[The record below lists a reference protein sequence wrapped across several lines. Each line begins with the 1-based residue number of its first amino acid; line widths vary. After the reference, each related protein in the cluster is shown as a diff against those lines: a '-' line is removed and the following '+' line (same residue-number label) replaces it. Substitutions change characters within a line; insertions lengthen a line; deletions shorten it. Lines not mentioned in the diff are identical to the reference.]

1 MCDELGQSFAFSH
14 ERGVPLPRSPLA
26 REYESTRQSDLLT
39 ANNRSLLIIG
49 CSALLESMPART
61 ESTNLLSLFSDLR
74 VRYGIKLS
82 LASLLSLYV
91 ALVLR
96 LEHPNWAV
104 LTVLVMMNSHY
115 VGSTALKA
123 MLRCVGTIGGAL
135 LGVWLVGTY
144 TSSPVLFLLLI
155 FIILGIAVY
164 KFGQY
169 PGSQAPYAY
178 YLVGLTTLSV
188 ATYGIQ
194 DPSDVWRIGL
204 NRALEILVGSFSSLA
219 VTSVIWPRYAR
230 EEFFELSCKALE
242 TAAEVVS
249 LETASYIHL
258 RDRSGQ
264 LDQLRGRFEQQVST
278 LRNLLQAGARE
289 STRFYGRLGNY
300 NAFVVSLTNL
310 FQAALHLE
318 TKRQE
323 ESQYIA
329 SIQNEF
335 AAVATA
341 AAQEFQI
348 LMRAY
353 SPGDR
358 LPETAIDEAFH
369 TLLEKLSVLREA
381 GPSVESPIEATI
393 DFFSHIGALRTIR
406 YELLEMRQIKQG
418 LPRLRAAQPEA
429 KPAWDLFPTID
440 WLWMKTAFKA
450 ATAAALSLLLIRWIH
465 PPGPAALPL
474 AALLFS
480 VLQRT
485 FIRAGGTGDL
495 RAFQRLFFACLI
507 LSVYAALLILV
518 TPFLADYLVMNLVL
532 FIGLFIFGFMTARTP
547 GFSFWAIVTILSTS
561 VLVGLNPQAPVPT
574 STIID
579 SVLGL
584 ITGMAVA
591 TVIGRVIW
599 PLLPQRL
606 LRDDLVEF
614 FGQLKAFSKRKLPMK
629 KIQTRL
635 ALLPIEALQALHAAK
650 RIPLLGFTAE
660 QQRQFELLIRALSS
674 LAAHRTALAR
684 RRFEL
689 PAKLDALV
697 HSELEQLE
705 IEFGQMTDAFADC
718 FRKGD
723 CRRELPTVRGALEG
737 LRQRA
742 EQIRRERILA
752 SESLDAPIQLLEVI
766 SRCERIGDT
775 LEECARL
782 IKSLSIN
789 RYWGDYAL

>member
-1 MCDELGQSFAFSH
+1 
-14 ERGVPLPRSPLA
+14 
-26 REYESTRQSDLLT
+26 
-39 ANNRSLLIIG
+39 
-49 CSALLESMPART
+49 MPAPT
-61 ESTNLLSLFSDLR
+61 ESTSLLSPFADLR

-104 LTVLVMMNSHY
+104 LTALVMMNSHY

-123 MLRCVGTIGGAL
+123 ILRCVGTIGGAL

-144 TSSPVLFLLLI
+144 ASSPVLFLLLI
-155 FIILGIAVY
+155 SIILGIAVY

-194 DPSDVWRIGL
+194 DPSSVWRIGL
-204 NRALEILVGSFSSLA
+204 NRALEILVGSLSSLA
-219 VTSVIWPRYAR
+219 VTSIIWPRYAR
-230 EEFFELSCKALE
+230 EEFFELSSKALE
-242 TAAEVVS
+242 TAAEVLS
-249 LETASYIHL
+249 LETASYIQL
-258 RDRSGQ
+258 GDRPGQ
-264 LDQLRGRFEQQVST
+264 LEQLRKRFEQQAST
-278 LRNLLQAGARE
+278 LRNLLQAGAQE

-329 SIQNEF
+329 RIRNELAAAA
-335 AAVATA
+335 AAV
-341 AAQEFQI
+341 AQEFQI

-353 SPGDR
+353 SPGAR
-358 LPETAIDEAFH
+358 LPETTIDEAFDA
-369 TLLEKLSVLREA
+369 LWEKLSALRAA
-381 GPSVESPIEATI
+381 GLFEESSIKTNI
-393 DFFSHIGALRTIR
+393 DFFSHISALRTIR
-406 YELLEMRQIKQG
+406 HELLEMRQIKQG
-418 LPRLRAAQPEA
+418 LPRLRAPQPEL
-429 KPAWDLFPTID
+429 KPAWNLLPTID

-450 ATAAALSLLLIRWIH
+450 ALAAALSLLLIRWIH

-507 LSVYAALLILV
+507 LAVYAALLILA
-518 TPFLADYLVMNLVL
+518 TSFLADYLVMNLVL
-532 FIGLFIFGFMTARTP
+532 FIWVFIFGFMTARTP

-561 VLVGLNPQAPVPT
+561 VFVGLNAQVPVAS

-584 ITGMAVA
+584 ISGMAVA

-614 FGQLKAFSKRKLPMK
+614 FGQLKTFSNRKLPTK

-635 ALLPIEALQALHAAK
+635 ALLPIEALQAAK
-650 RIPLLGFTAE
+650 GIPLLLGFTGE
-660 QQRQFELLIRALSS
+660 EQRQFELLVRALSS
-674 LAAHRTALAR
+674 LATQRMALAR

-723 CRRELPTVRGALEG
+723 CRREFPTVRGALEG

-752 SESLDAPIQLLEVI
+752 SENLDAPIQLLEVI
-766 SRCERIGDT
+766 SRCQRIGDT
-775 LEECARL
+775 LEECASL
-782 IKSLSIN
+782 IKSLSIH
-789 RYWGDYAL
+789 RYWGDYAM